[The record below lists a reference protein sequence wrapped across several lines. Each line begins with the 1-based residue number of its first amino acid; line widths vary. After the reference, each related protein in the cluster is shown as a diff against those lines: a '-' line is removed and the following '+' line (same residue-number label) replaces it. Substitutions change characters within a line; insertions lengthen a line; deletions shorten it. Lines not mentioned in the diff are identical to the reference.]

1 MTKDAP
7 TSKHDLTS
15 EVVPRVTTA
24 RLELRSFRTTD
35 LDALAICLADEEAS
49 EFVGGVSDRR
59 AAWRTLATGVGLWVL
74 TGGGWWGVEMR
85 ETGELVGTMGAFF
98 RETAPDVI
106 ELGWTT
112 FRAHWGKGIASEA
125 AQAAMAYAFEAH
137 PVPRVIAH
145 IDGRN
150 AASVRV
156 SQKLGMQYQ
165 GEVAFYDDR
174 TGLYTRERP

>member
-1 MTKDAP
+1 MKDAP
-7 TSKHDLTS
+7 TEKADRTAGI
-15 EVVPRVTTA
+15 VPRVTTA
-24 RLELRSFRTTD
+24 RLELRPFRATD

-49 EFVGGVSDRR
+49 AFVGGVSDRR

-74 TGGGWWGVEMR
+74 TGGGWWGIEMR

-98 RETAPDVI
+98 RETAPEVI

-137 PVPRVIAH
+137 PIPRVIAH

-156 SQKLGMQYQ
+156 SQKLGMRYE
-165 GEVAFYDDR
+165 GEVDFYGEK
-174 TGLYTRERP
+174 TGRYVLARP